1 MVHWNCY
8 NQGGCNQD
16 PELGQEAP
24 EVEEETQGRGD
35 GAEKEGV
42 ACHICLMQ
50 ISTGEQESG
59 MMFCDCDTSCSTFV
73 HIECFNDFGCPSEMR
88 NT

>member
-1 MVHWNCY
+1 MV
-8 NQGGCNQD
+8 D

-24 EVEEETQGRGD
+24 EVEEEEQGRGD
-35 GAEKEGV
+35 GAEEEGV

-59 MMFCDCDTSCSTFV
+59 MMFCDCDTSFRHLSTLNFLMILDV
-73 HIECFNDFGCPSEMR
+73 PLKCEIHNFDIFLFIK
-88 NT
+88 